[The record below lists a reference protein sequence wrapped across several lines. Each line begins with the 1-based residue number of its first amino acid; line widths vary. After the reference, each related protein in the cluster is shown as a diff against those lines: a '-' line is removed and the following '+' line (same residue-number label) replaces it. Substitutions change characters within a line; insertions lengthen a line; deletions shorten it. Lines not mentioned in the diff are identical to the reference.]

1 MPVPVP
7 NLRTRFRWFLERQ
20 LTSIEKDESSPQSM
34 VLEPLLRQ
42 AVEGLVALDYGEV
55 QTIVAPA
62 KKRTRGYGTKPYTLR
77 RLRMKAIGFAD
88 LLIAKEG
95 EGPINRK
102 IAEAFGIKADR
113 FRGWKKSPTLGKTN
127 DRRMQSFRREISQ
140 KIDWDEKRVMAELA
154 ETAAEYK
161 LQEKLAHK

>member
-1 MPVPVP
+1 
-7 NLRTRFRWFLERQ
+7 
-20 LTSIEKDESSPQSM
+20 M
-34 VLEPLLRQ
+34 VLKPLLRQ

-55 QTIVAPA
+55 QTIFAPG

-88 LLIAKEG
+88 LLIAKKH

-102 IAEAFGIKADR
+102 VAKAFGVKADR
-113 FRGWKKSPTLGKTN
+113 FRGWKKSPTLGKTH
-127 DRRMQSFRREISQ
+127 DQRMKSFRREVSQ
-140 KIDWDEKRVMAELA
+140 KIDWDEKRVLAELDKA
-154 ETAAEYK
+154 AAEYK